1 MQEEVD
7 LVRAAQAGSHEAF
20 RALVERHRLP
30 VLRTA
35 RILLRESALAE
46 DMAQEAWINAWR
58 ALAQFDLRYSFR
70 PWMLSIITNC
80 CRMERRRRHA
90 PQTALDDIEEDALPA
105 DGADPLAGMLRQ
117 EEAAAVARVMK
128 SLPDAQQRVLELRYQ
143 ADLEL
148 AEISLVLDLPLGTVK
163 SRLHRALS
171 TIRQRY
177 EHTQMANA
185 LPLEERR

>member
-7 LVRAAQAGSHEAF
+7 LVRAAQAGSHDGF

-35 RILLRESALAE
+35 RILLREPALAE

-58 ALAQFDLRYSFR
+58 ALAQFDLRYPFR
-70 PWMLSIITNC
+70 PWVLRIVTNC
-80 CRMERRRRHA
+80 CRMELRRRHA
-90 PQTALDDIEEDALPA
+90 PQTALDDVEEDVLPTDGFDAL
-105 DGADPLAGMLRQ
+105 DGMLRQ
-117 EEAAAVARVMK
+117 EEAAAVSRVMK

-148 AEISLVLDLPLGTVK
+148 AEIALVLDLPLGTVK
-163 SRLHRALS
+163 SRLHRALA

-177 EHTQMANA
+177 ERSQMANA
-185 LPLEERR
+185 SPQEERR